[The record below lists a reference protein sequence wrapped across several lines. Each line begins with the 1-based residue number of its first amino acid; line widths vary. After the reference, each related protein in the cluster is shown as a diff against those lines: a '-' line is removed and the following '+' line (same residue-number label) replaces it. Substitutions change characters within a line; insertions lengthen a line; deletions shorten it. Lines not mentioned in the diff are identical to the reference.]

1 MRLHAMLIGLL
12 LSLAGWTSAHSQQ
25 NPVVQIETSMGN
37 IKIELFA
44 DKAPIT
50 VKNYLNYVEKQFYD
64 GTLFHRVIPNFMIQG
79 GGINPDMS
87 AKTTEKPIKNESG
100 NGLKNSRGTLAMART
115 NLPNSATAQ
124 FFINLRD
131 NRKLDPDRAPD
142 GWGYCVFGKVI
153 EGMDVVDKI
162 QDVPTTAVEE
172 HKNVPKEPVVI
183 KSIRKIR

>member
-1 MRLHAMLIGLL
+1 MRIHALL
-12 LSLAGWTSAHSQQ
+12 FVLLFSLPCWSSVQAQQ
-25 NPVVQIETSMGN
+25 NPVVQIETTMGI
-37 IKIELFA
+37 IKVELFA

-87 AKTTEKPIKNESG
+87 PKPTEKPIKNESG
-100 NGLKNSRGTLAMART
+100 NGLKNSRGTIAMART

-124 FFINLRD
+124 FFINIRD

-162 QDVPTTAVEE
+162 KDVPTAEVDE
-172 HKNVPKEPVVI
+172 HKNVPKEPVTI

>member
-1 MRLHAMLIGLL
+1 MRLHAVLL
-12 LSLAGWTSAHSQQ
+12 VLTMSTWSLTAVQAQQ

-50 VKNYLNYVEKQFYD
+50 VKNYLHYVEKQYYD

-87 AKTTEKPIKNESG
+87 PKPTDKPIKNESG
-100 NGLKNSRGTLAMART
+100 NGLKNSRGTIAMART

-124 FFINLRD
+124 FFINVRD
-131 NRKLDPDRAPD
+131 NRKLDPDRSPD

-162 QDVPTTAVEE
+162 KDVPTAMVDE
-172 HKNVPKEPVVI
+172 HKDVPKEHVII